1 LAAIACRNSASNS
14 AAATIEVAERAH
26 EGGVEVT
33 TLYRWARAFR
43 ATGLLSPLRVRQ
55 SAAWARWLDGA
66 RLASAAARA
75 AAAAP
80 QPPRRF
86 YPAGSRLPALAPVQN
101 GKQCTLEKKKT
112 HVPHVAMRVSYR
124 EFLHQKQGDP
134 KISRRGRGRH
144 YHRTLWA
151 ADT

>member
-1 LAAIACRNSASNS
+1 MPKGASFVAVLNVLNIPNRVFS
-14 AAATIEVAERAH
+14 SWTLKARLPRSVMAERAH

-66 RLASAAARA
+66 RLASAAAWA

-86 YPAGSRLPALAPVQN
+86 
-101 GKQCTLEKKKT
+101 
-112 HVPHVAMRVSYR
+112 
-124 EFLHQKQGDP
+124 
-134 KISRRGRGRH
+134 
-144 YHRTLWA
+144 
-151 ADT
+151 

>member
-66 RLASAAARA
+66 RLASAAAGRGRSSSTA
-75 AAAAP
+75 ATVLPGGFEAARP
-80 QPPRRF
+80 
-86 YPAGSRLPALAPVQN
+86 GSSPKR
-101 GKQCTLEKKKT
+101 EKKKT

-144 YHRTLWA
+144 YHRTLWQPIRKE
-151 ADT
+151 